1 MLLYK
6 DFSLKFPGERLVKDE
21 ESVGTSL
28 VVQWLRFHTPI
39 AGGPG
44 LNPSQGTS
52 SHMPQLRR
60 VHMP

>member
-6 DFSLKFPGERLVKDE
+6 DFSLKFPGEMLVKDE